1 MAAEPDATAVAA
13 SRARRYALFA
23 AILGS
28 SIVFVDLS
36 VVNVA
41 LVPIQHDLGGG
52 LSAQQWWVDAYLLTL
67 GSLIL
72 VGGSLGDLFGQV
84 RMFAVGVAA
93 FGLTSALCA
102 AAPDAPALIAFRGL
116 QGVAGALLTPA
127 SLALITALFSGSERG
142 AAIGTWTAWTG
153 ISSIT
158 GPLLGGWLIGLWTWR
173 VIFLINVPVA
183 ALTLAIVLR
192 VPHGPRRGSLAD
204 IDATGGAL
212 CAAGLVG
219 LVFGFIEQP
228 RLGWG
233 WQVGLALGAG
243 AALLLGFLARER
255 RIERPML
262 PLRLFRLRNFT
273 VANLETLAVYG
284 GLTTWLFFLPL
295 FLQQLAGYSPFESGL
310 ATLPVT
316 IVMFAGSRRAGALSS
331 RFGPR
336 AFMAAGPLLAGA
348 ATFGLARTPPGVVYA
363 RDLLPVLLVFALGL
377 TLTVAPLTTT
387 VLGDA
392 GPADAGIASGVNNA
406 VARVA
411 GLIAVAVV
419 GLAASGGGNRLTAHG
434 FHVAMLITGALIV
447 AGGLIGAAGI
457 RNRPT

>member
-1 MAAEPDATAVAA
+1 MRVEPDRTA
-13 SRARRYALFA
+13 RYALLA

-41 LVPIQHDLGGG
+41 LVPIQRDLGGG

-72 VGGSLGDLFGQV
+72 VGGALGDLFGQV

-102 AAPDAPALIAFRGL
+102 AAPDASALIAFRGL
-116 QGVAGALLTPA
+116 QGMAGALLTPA
-127 SLALITALFSGSERG
+127 SLAVITATFSGPARG

-158 GPLLGGWLIGLWTWR
+158 GPLLGGWLIGVWTWR
-173 VIFLINVPVA
+173 IIFVINIPVA
-183 ALTLAIVLR
+183 ALTLAIVFLA
-192 VPHGPRRGSLAD
+192 VPRGPRRGSRANV
-204 IDATGGAL
+204 DAVGGTL
-212 CAAGLVG
+212 CAVG
-219 LVFGFIEQP
+219 LAAVVFGFIEQP

-233 WQVGLALGAG
+233 WQVALALAG
-243 AALLLGFLARER
+243 GTAILVAFVAYER
-255 RIERPML
+255 RIDRPML
-262 PLRLFRLRNFT
+262 PLKLFRLRNFAVT
-273 VANLETLAVYG
+273 NLETLAVYG
-284 GLTTWLFFLPL
+284 GLTTWLFFFSL

-316 IVMFAGSRRAGALSS
+316 LVMFGGSRRVGRLSA

-336 AFMAAGPLLAGA
+336 AFMAGGPLLAGA
-348 ATFGLARTPPGVVYA
+348 ATLGLARTPPGLVYA
-363 RDLLPVLLVFALGL
+363 TDLLPALLVFALGL

-387 VLGDA
+387 VLSAAGPDDA
-392 GPADAGIASGVNNA
+392 GAASGVNNA
-406 VARVA
+406 VARIA
-411 GLIAVAVV
+411 GLVAVAVV
-419 GLAASGGGNRLTAHG
+419 GLVASGGGNRLTTHG
-434 FHVAMLITGALIV
+434 FHVAMLVTGFLIL
-447 AGGLIGAAGI
+447 AGGAIGAVGI
-457 RNRPT
+457 RNRST